1 MAAEVPEANCIAIM
15 PPAIPGLGNA
25 GGFSM
30 YIQDRSGGTVQ
41 FLDQNVQNFL
51 AAARKRPE
59 LTGVTSQFNSSV
71 PQIYPNVDRDKVL
84 KQGEAIGDVNQTLQ
98 PYLAGLYLNQFNRF
112 GSQWRWFP
120 LVVL

>member
-71 PQIYPNVDRDKVL
+71 PQIYADVDRDKVL
-84 KQGEAIGDVNQTLQ
+84 RSEEHTSELQ
-98 PYLAGLYLNQFNRF
+98 SHLN
-112 GSQWRWFP
+112 
-120 LVVL
+120 LVCRLLLEKKKKLDHRHPSRA